1 MTLNWLYIIT
11 IILAAL
17 LFYAVFKMYG
27 YFNFIKAGFNI
38 AWVRRQTYWK
48 LGMSSAYFGIIII
61 LFALYAAGVLKI
73 TIWDQEKNAYS
84 PFLFQPIGAFAL
96 ISYFALAFY
105 IAIVVFSLIVLFSKK
120 PRIVITWENICD
132 LDVDSFNLNIDKSYI
147 KNRNSYTMFKDYIT
161 NSMMFKKYPKIFAS
175 KVIYY
180 ALMFI
185 YSSPVYEN
193 AFKKQVDQ
201 NEGSVEENEFDKLLV
216 SERSIAELFS
226 DNKQYITYVV
236 KTAYEKVNTF
246 YPLDEISFKNAVTK
260 AFK

>member
-1 MTLNWLYIIT
+1 MTINWLYIIV

-17 LFYAVFKMYG
+17 LFYAAFKMYG

-38 AWVRRQTYWK
+38 AWVRTQTFWK
-48 LGMSSAYFGIIII
+48 LGLASAYFGLIII
-61 LFALYAAGVLKI
+61 LFALYASGVLKI
-73 TIWDQEKNAYS
+73 TIWDKTAYVPYAFS
-84 PFLFQPIGAFAL
+84 PIGAFAL
-96 ISYFALAFY
+96 ISYFALVFY
-105 IAIVVFSLIVLFSKK
+105 IAIVVFSLIVLLSKK
-120 PRIVITWENICD
+120 ERITITWQDVCD
-132 LDVDSFNLNIDKSYI
+132 LDVDSFNLNIDKTYI

-161 NSMMFKKYPKIFAS
+161 NSMMFKKHPKIFAS

-201 NEGSVEENEFDKLLV
+201 NEETVEENEFDKLLV
-216 SERSIAELFS
+216 SERPIAELFS
-226 DNKQYITYVV
+226 DNKQYITYVI
-236 KTAYEKVNTF
+236 KTAYQKVNTF
-246 YPLDEISFKNAVTK
+246 YPLDEISFKNAVIK